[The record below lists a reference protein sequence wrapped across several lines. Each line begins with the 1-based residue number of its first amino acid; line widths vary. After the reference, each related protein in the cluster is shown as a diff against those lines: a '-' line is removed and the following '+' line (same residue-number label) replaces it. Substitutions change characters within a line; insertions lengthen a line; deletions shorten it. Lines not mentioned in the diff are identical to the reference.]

1 VLQDASTQGLHQL
14 TCCLLDALQRPADVT
29 NALAAGL
36 QKSNADDDKA
46 KVAGD
51 QLANQLTSG
60 DQPSQQAFSQ
70 ALARAVA
77 TGGCG
82 SVSQVLAGE
91 WAGTLAHSQPCA
103 IWLPCEAF

>member
-1 VLQDASTQGLHQL
+1 
-14 TCCLLDALQRPADVT
+14 VT
-29 NALAAGL
+29 NALAAGI
-36 QKSNADDDKA
+36 QKCNADEDKA

-60 DQPSQQAFSQ
+60 DQQTQQAFSQ

-82 SVSQVLAGE
+82 SVSQVLAGVCVE
-91 WAGTLAHSQPCA
+91 GGGGGNRGGVCTDHTPVIS
-103 IWLPCEAF
+103 I

>member
-1 VLQDASTQGLHQL
+1 
-14 TCCLLDALQRPADVT
+14 VT

-36 QKSNADDDKA
+36 QKCNAEPDKA
-46 KVAGD
+46 NVAGD

-60 DQPSQQAFSQ
+60 DQPAQQAYSQ
-70 ALARAVA
+70 AVARAVA

-91 WAGTLAHSQPCA
+91 VLCPFLRLC
-103 IWLPCEAF
+103 L